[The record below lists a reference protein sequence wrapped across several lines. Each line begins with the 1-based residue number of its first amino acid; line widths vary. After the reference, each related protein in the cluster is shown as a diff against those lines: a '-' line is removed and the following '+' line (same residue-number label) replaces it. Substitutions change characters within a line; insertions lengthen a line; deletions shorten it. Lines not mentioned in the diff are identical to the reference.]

1 MQKTLLIAA
10 SALGLVLGA
19 SQFAAAA
26 PVANGIAMKSAI
38 ETAAPMESVGY
49 YYRRY
54 YRPYYRPY
62 RYNY

>member
-1 MQKTLLIAA
+1 MQKTLLMTA
-10 SALGLVLGA
+10 SALGLLLGA

-26 PVANGIAMKSAI
+26 PVANGVAMKAAI
-38 ETAAPMESVGY
+38 ETATPVENVGY

-54 YRPYYRPY
+54 HRPYYRPY